1 MATTGKRYNK
11 DLTTK
16 QIAAIVRAE
25 LRDEIKAGK
34 LPGVV
39 SASVRYSHFAG
50 GSAIDVVLT
59 LAPGVPSRDLVS
71 NAVQVVVCDK
81 LDDFNWDD
89 SDIMSDYFA
98 TNFYRHVSVKEQA

>member
-34 LPGVV
+34 LPGVA
-39 SASVRYSHFAG
+39 SASVRYQHFAG
-50 GSAIDVVLT
+50 GSAIDVEITMVAGT
-59 LAPGVPSRDLVS
+59 PSRGDLADAARA
-71 NAVQVVVCDK
+71 AVCAK
-81 LDDFNWDD
+81 MDDFNWDD
-89 SDIMSDYFA
+89 SDFMTDYFA
-98 TNFYRHVSVKEQA
+98 TNFYRHVTVKEQ